1 MEGVDQAWVT
11 TLGNCKI
18 HEKVD
23 VHNMCRGKVLIVLH
37 AARDRPDE
45 HHKLLKY
52 IEENLRLRSFVE
64 ARGYELVPVV
74 NETKGSNK
82 SRASAEIVVVSH
94 GSMSTVKAPRIKL
107 SVTAGDAV
115 HVDVWDNDSNS
126 NKDNNGNKNNNDKLN
141 DNDNEN
147 NAFNDHDLNHGVCRS
162 PKRRKISVSDL
173 TNSNHVSAAE
183 HVITTILVLV
193 RSYNENLQR
202 KIYDVKW
209 DVHGSIRDNFDLENK
224 VIGIIGAGKVGYRIM
239 ERLVAFNPRKILYYD
254 PKELP
259 IKNVKKLN
267 VVGLLINQRGDIVQR
282 VNKLEEM
289 LSRSDVVTINCPL
302 NEDSEGLFN
311 NELISHMKDGSFL
324 INASKGGICIARD
337 VHDAIKSGKLA
348 GYSGDVQHSKYET
361 HDLKDILEGLLQRRH
376 GQKTN

>member
-1 MEGVDQAWVT
+1 
-11 TLGNCKI
+11 
-18 HEKVD
+18 
-23 VHNMCRGKVLIVLH
+23 MCRHKVLLVLN
-37 AARDRPDE
+37 AAGGKSE
-45 HHKLLKY
+45 GHQKLLKCV
-52 IEENLRLRSFVE
+52 EEKLGLKSFVE
-64 ARGYELVPVV
+64 SRGSELVPVV
-74 NETKGSNK
+74 DETKSSNK
-82 SRASAEIVVVSH
+82 NSATGEIIVLPH
-94 GSMSTVKAPRIKL
+94 GSMPTVDAPRIKL
-107 SVTAGDAV
+107 SVTADDAV
-115 HVDVWDNDSNS
+115 QVEVCDN
-126 NKDNNGNKNNNDKLN
+126 GKLTVN
-141 DNDNEN
+141 DNVNDN
-147 NAFNDHDLNHGVCRS
+147 NAFDDDDTNDGGFRS

-202 KIYDVKW
+202 QMHDVEL
-209 DVHGSIRDNFDLENK
+209 DVHGSIRDNFDIENK

-259 IKNVKKLN
+259 VKNVKKLN

-282 VNKLEEM
+282 VDKLEEM
-289 LSRSDVVTINCPL
+289 LSHSDVVTINCPL
-302 NEDSEGLFN
+302 NKDSKGLFN
-311 NELISHMKDGSFL
+311 KELISHMKDGSFL

-337 VHDAIKSGKLA
+337 IKEATKSGKLA
-348 GYSGDVQHSKYET
+348 GYSGDVQHSEYEA